1 MEILPY
7 QLLVLDDTSH
17 ALLLIDGPSGK
28 ILSEMPYPAGFS
40 PTELALSPDCTKAYI
55 PVVGSNDNGAILV
68 ANLTQRSIYR
78 LPIKIPQ
85 PTQFALSPDGLSAY
99 FSDPSGMLY
108 ALDIQTMSLQSWG
121 TPAQSA
127 CVGLATDHNG
137 VYSVWEHNDEGSL
150 AVFSPGGQLLTE
162 HTIPGIPTNITLDAC
177 GHIYIP
183 FTTTNFNVEGII
195 FFNTTMNDDHTPTIT
210 NAQRCIYPY
219 STSPSA
225 AYPSHVAT
233 WPADNLA
240 YVVNEEN
247 ASITVIDSNTAAII
261 RHIEIDRSISCLHI
275 LPGGQ
280 FGIATS
286 HIFADLC
293 MIDLYNGRLL
303 STTDTKRE
311 ILGYMAVI
319 PTRSD

>member
-1 MEILPY
+1 MDLLPY

-17 ALLLIDGPSGK
+17 ALLIIDGPTGEITSE
-28 ILSEMPYPAGFS
+28 ILYPVGCS
-40 PTELALSPDCTKAYI
+40 PTELVLAPGFAKAYI
-55 PVVGSNDNGAILV
+55 PALGSKDNGAILV
-68 ANLTQRSIYR
+68 ANLTQKTIYR

-85 PTQFALSPDGLSAY
+85 PTQFALAPDGLTAY
-99 FSDPSGMLY
+99 FSDPNGMLY
-108 ALDIQTMSLQSWG
+108 ALAIQTMSLTCWG
-121 TPAQSA
+121 NPSKAA
-127 CVGLATDHNG
+127 CVGLAVDENCL
-137 VYSVWEHNDEGSL
+137 YSVWEHEDQGFL
-150 AVFSPGGQLLTE
+150 AVFDLTGKFLHE
-162 HTIPGIPTNITLDAC
+162 HEIPGIPTNITLDAC

-183 FTTTNFNVEGII
+183 FTTTDFSIEGIV
-195 FFNTTMNDDHTPTIT
+195 FFDKTLDSENTPTIT

-233 WPADNLA
+233 WPADHLA

-247 ASITVIDSNTAAII
+247 ASITVIDSTTAAII
-261 RHIEIDRSISCLHI
+261 RHIDIGRSISCLHI

-293 MIDLYNGRLL
+293 LIDLHNGHLL
-303 STTDTKRE
+303 STSNTKRE
-311 ILGYMAVI
+311 LLGYLAILPVK
-319 PTRSD
+319 